1 MGPGSAAA
9 SHLAAIRPGS
19 WQLVRVVLSPWVLQ
33 IDSRLYFP
41 SIDHQILMAQLRQ
54 MITCPGTQ
62 WLLVLLVAADGL
74 SVRALPYPL
83 VASTQP
89 DL

>member
-1 MGPGSAAA
+1 
-9 SHLAAIRPGS
+9 
-19 WQLVRVVLSPWVLQ
+19 VLQ

-54 MITCPGTQ
+54 MITCPGTL
-62 WLLVLLVAADGL
+62 WLLALLVAADGL
-74 SVRALPYPL
+74 SARALPYPL